1 LTSTGNDY
9 LVADGSVNALKYD
22 CKDSLGRLSK
32 LSAIKKVTRVLLT
45 PGSSQEEDVTSS
57 AKLEG
62 GGSQVIVT
70 FENIQIM
77 KWTSYALRF
86 ELENAQTKG

>member
-1 LTSTGNDY
+1 M
-9 LVADGSVNALKYD
+9 
-22 CKDSLGRLSK
+22 
-32 LSAIKKVTRVLLT
+32 
-45 PGSSQEEDVTSS
+45 TSS

-70 FENIQIM
+70 FDNLQNL

-86 ELENAQTKG
+86 ELENAQTKGQTIYVTKTFTLKLMIFKDAAAHIAQLEGWDAPTHYQYSDGYP